1 MTIEPNAAINKAI
14 HAAAIAKGYADSL
27 VVRQHVRGQ
36 KDSIDSGDW
45 FVLNVK
51 RQAGDDWEVRGR
63 RRAAT
68 DLAQLL

>member
-1 MTIEPNAAINKAI
+1 MAIEPHAEINKSI

-27 VVRQHVRGQ
+27 VVQQHVRAQ
-36 KDSIDSGDW
+36 KGSLETGDW

-51 RQAGDDWEVRGR
+51 RKASDDWEVRGR
-63 RRAAT
+63 RRAAA